1 MSSRLPICTPDANL
15 PCPAVYIPLELNLE
29 MRERWRVVMREG
41 RVVVRS
47 AFSDVF
53 TQHTNSLSLSLSLSR
68 THTHTHTHTPGH
80 AGGVGGGEVVE
91 RLVFV
96 DDVPHEGEKLREPAP
111 SVFILLYQ

>member
-29 MRERWRVVMREG
+29 MRERWGMVMREG

-53 TQHTNSLSLSLSLSR
+53 TQHTNTHTHSLSLS
-68 THTHTHTHTPGH
+68 HTHTHTHTRTWTCGR
-80 AGGVGGGEVVE
+80 GGGW
-91 RLVFV
+91 
-96 DDVPHEGEKLREPAP
+96 
-111 SVFILLYQ
+111 